1 MSGMTIVWIVV
12 AVAALVIVV
21 ALIAGAVSK
30 TSKHRAEARP
40 PSTDAPPSANETE
53 RSESHGRRHR
63 TQNLWPED
71 SDEGSHPRDSQRSK
85 HTKH

>member
-1 MSGMTIVWIVV
+1 MNGTTIVWIVV

-30 TSKHRAEARP
+30 RSRRRAEVRP
-40 PSTDAPPSANETE
+40 PSADRTE
-53 RSESHGRRHR
+53 LHEPQAK
-63 TQNLWPED
+63 TQNLWPETD
-71 SDEGSHPRDSQRSK
+71 WDDGTHPHDPRRSK

>member
-1 MSGMTIVWIVV
+1 MNGMTIVWIVV

-40 PSTDAPPSANETE
+40 PSADATE
-53 RSESHGRRHR
+53 RSEQHERRPR

-71 SDEGSHPRDSQRSK
+71 WDDGNPLHDPRRSK

>member
-1 MSGMTIVWIVV
+1 MNGMTIVWIVV

-30 TSKHRAEARP
+30 RSRRRAGARP
-40 PSTDAPPSANETE
+40 PSADRN
-53 RSESHGRRHR
+53 ESHQPRTR
-63 TQNLWPED
+63 TQNLWPETD
-71 SDEGSHPRDSQRSK
+71 RDDGSHPHDARRSK